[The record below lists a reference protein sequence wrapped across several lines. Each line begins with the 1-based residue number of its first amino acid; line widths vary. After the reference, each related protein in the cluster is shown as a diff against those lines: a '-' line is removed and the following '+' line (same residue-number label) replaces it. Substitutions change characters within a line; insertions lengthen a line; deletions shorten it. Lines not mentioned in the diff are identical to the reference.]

1 MNGSVDMSVQDALLL
16 IPYSVYIV
24 TTGGESKQTG
34 AFTASWLTQVSF
46 EPLLLAVGVD
56 KTSHSQALLAENGV
70 FAVNFLGGGQRQL
83 AARLGT
89 PYHIQPH
96 KFTGVAWHAGL
107 SGAPLLDEALA
118 HVECEVSDT
127 LDPGGDHLIYIGKV
141 IGGGV
146 QRREPPLTLEQS
158 GLRYR

>member
-24 TTGGESKQTG
+24 TTGGESKQMG
-34 AFTASWLTQVSF
+34 AFTASWLMQVSF

-70 FAVNFLGGGQRQL
+70 FAVNFLGG
-83 AARLGT
+83 AR
-89 PYHIQPH
+89 
-96 KFTGVAWHAGL
+96 
-107 SGAPLLDEALA
+107 LLDEALA
-118 HVECEVSDT
+118 HVECEVSET